1 MNRIELDIIHDVM
14 ESLRG
19 GKKVLV
25 FEKHPFTDEWQKIE
39 GEFDIPYR
47 RDFEFRG
54 GGHVPNHGD
63 PFENRVY
70 ADIDIPDPDNP
81 DERVRQ
87 LVVTDRQYKPEDP
100 ENYECVWCTPEDEDF
115 IKKMEELKGK
125 MKEYKKK
132 QLYLQEYKDYIGE
145 DIVTKENWG
154 DILTPK
160 Y

>member
-25 FEKHPFTDEWQKIE
+25 FEKHPFTDEWQKLE

-47 RDFEFRG
+47 KDHEVMSCWL
-54 GGHVPNHGD
+54 VPNHAD
-63 PFENRVY
+63 PSENWLF

-81 DERVRQ
+81 NKRVRQ

-100 ENYECVWCTPEDEDF
+100 ENYETVWCTPEDEDF
-115 IKKMEELKGK
+115 IKKMEEL
-125 MKEYKKK
+125 MN
-132 QLYLQEYKDYIGE
+132 
-145 DIVTKENWG
+145 VNHS
-154 DILTPK
+154 
-160 Y
+160 

>member
-54 GGHVPNHGD
+54 WGYVPNHGD

-81 DERVRQ
+81 DERIRQ

-115 IKKMEELKGK
+115 IKKMEELKIK
-125 MKEYKKK
+125 DKPKK
-132 QLYLQEYKDYIGE
+132 
-145 DIVTKENWG
+145 
-154 DILTPK
+154 
-160 Y
+160 